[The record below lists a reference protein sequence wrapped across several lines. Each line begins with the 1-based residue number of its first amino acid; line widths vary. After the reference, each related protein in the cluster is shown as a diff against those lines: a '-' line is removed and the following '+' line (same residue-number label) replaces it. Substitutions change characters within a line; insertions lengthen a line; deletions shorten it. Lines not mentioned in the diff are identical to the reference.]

1 MRNIVYHLLKFWI
14 KTSLHLYY
22 RKIHIS
28 GLENVPKDKPV
39 LFLPNHQNA
48 LLDPLLIAVDCNRKP
63 YFLTR
68 SDVFKSSLLNRLF
81 NLVRMIPIY
90 RIRDGRDSLK
100 NNEVVFQRCSQLLN
114 NDHSLLMFPEANHN
128 LQRRV
133 RPLSKGFTRILFK
146 TLETNPTLD
155 IRLVPVGLN
164 YLSGQDFPDQVS
176 IYYGADIAVQD
187 LIFDKD
193 QRRSVEMIK
202 EAVSAALKKL
212 TTHIPEKGYDEQI
225 KILDSAG
232 VDYLDPIHI
241 NTFLKDPKKYSRK
254 EIPIKAKKLPEKLLT
269 PLFVLVNLPIILGW
283 KLGLK
288 PKVWEP
294 EFTATLRFSLA
305 LLAFPFYYLLLF
317 LGLFS
322 WFGFFTAWIGV
333 AALFLFNWA
342 YVKFC

>member
-1 MRNIVYHLLKFWI
+1 MRNIVYHLIKFWI

-22 RKIHIS
+22 RKINVN

-68 SDVFKSSLLNRLF
+68 SDVFKSSMLNRLF

-100 NNEVVFQRCSQLLN
+100 NNKAVFQRCSQLLN
-114 NDHSLLMFPEANHN
+114 NDQSLLMFPEANHN

-146 TLETNPTLD
+146 TLEKNPTLD

-176 IYYGADIAVQD
+176 IYYGKDIAVQD
-187 LIFDKD
+187 LLFDEDK
-193 QRRSVEMIK
+193 RTSVERIK
-202 EAVSAALKKL
+202 GAVSEALQKL
-212 TTHIPEKGYDEQI
+212 TTHIPEKDYDEHI

-232 VDYLDPIHI
+232 ADYLDPVHI
-241 NTFLKDPKKYSRK
+241 NSFPIEPKNYGNK
-254 EIPIKAKKLPEKLLT
+254 ENTIKAKKMPGKLLA
-269 PLFVLVNLPIILGW
+269 PLFVLLNLPIILGW
-283 KLGLK
+283 KLWLK

-305 LLAFPFYYLLLF
+305 LLAFPIYYLLLF
-317 LGLFS
+317 FGLFF
-322 WFGFFTAWIGV
+322 WFGSFYAWIGI
-333 AALFLFNWA
+333 ATLFIFNWA

>member
-1 MRNIVYHLLKFWI
+1 MKNIVYHLIKFWI
-14 KTSLHLYY
+14 KSSLHLYY
-22 RKIHIS
+22 RKININ

-68 SDVFKSSLLNRLF
+68 SDVFKSSMLNRLF

-100 NNEVVFQRCSQLLN
+100 NNEAVFQRCSQLLN
-114 NDHSLLMFPEANHN
+114 NDQSLLMFPEANHN

-176 IYYGADIAVQD
+176 IYYGKDIAVQD
-187 LIFDKD
+187 LLFDED
-193 QRRSVEMIK
+193 QRTSVERIK
-202 EAVSAALKKL
+202 GAVSEALQKL
-212 TTHIPEKGYDEQI
+212 TAHIPEKDYDEHI

-232 VDYLDPIHI
+232 ADYLDPVHI
-241 NTFLKDPKKYSRK
+241 NSFLKDPKNFEKK
-254 EIPIKAKKLPEKLLT
+254 ENTIKAKKMPGKLLAI
-269 PLFVLVNLPIILGW
+269 LFVLLNLPIILGW
-283 KLGLK
+283 KLWLK

-294 EFTATLRFSLA
+294 EFTATLRFSLS
-305 LLAFPFYYLLLF
+305 LLAFPIYYLLLF
-317 LGLFS
+317 FGLFF
-322 WFGFFTAWIGV
+322 WFGSIYAWIGV
-333 AALFLFNWA
+333 PTLFIFNWA
-342 YVKFC
+342 YVKFY